1 MQRWSDYSMESK
13 QTERENIIMFN
24 KTLKLWAI
32 LMTFCASA
40 FAEEIPISGTVE
52 SKCIVTQ
59 DTAGVYGNSSPESLS
74 TASAD
79 GGVHPVVRYDV
90 IQADYYMAKISHP
103 TSFTE
108 SPALNDTVTWT
119 GTTSVDQVSDA
130 SMSAYDTSKVEYDN
144 VTEVDLS
151 IQGSTWFKIESDAD
165 YGYGKAFPGGQYQAV
180 VSAECIAI

>member
-1 MQRWSDYSMESK
+1 
-13 QTERENIIMFN
+13 MFN